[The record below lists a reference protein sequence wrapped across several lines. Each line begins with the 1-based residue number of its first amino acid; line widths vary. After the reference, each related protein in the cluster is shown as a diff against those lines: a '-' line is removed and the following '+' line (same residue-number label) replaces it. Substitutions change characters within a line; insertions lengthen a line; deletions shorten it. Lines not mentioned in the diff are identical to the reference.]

1 MVLFFVDIHFFNQK
15 KTLIGEL
22 MGSSVLVCAVWR
34 GSLKLTHA
42 FTLQNSL
49 MKRVF
54 VHESKKAFIAKI
66 QRDGEVE
73 VALGLDPAVVAASSP
88 RRLVRGA
95 ELRGGTRRRTARAR
109 CQHRR
114 RRRRRT

>member
-1 MVLFFVDIHFFNQK
+1 MCRGVPCVPWW
-15 KTLIGEL
+15 
-22 MGSSVLVCAVWR
+22 AVWR
-34 GSLKLTHA
+34 GSLALTHA

-73 VALGLDPAVVAASSP
+73 LNIIRYCRV
-88 RRLVRGA
+88 
-95 ELRGGTRRRTARAR
+95 
-109 CQHRR
+109 
-114 RRRRRT
+114 